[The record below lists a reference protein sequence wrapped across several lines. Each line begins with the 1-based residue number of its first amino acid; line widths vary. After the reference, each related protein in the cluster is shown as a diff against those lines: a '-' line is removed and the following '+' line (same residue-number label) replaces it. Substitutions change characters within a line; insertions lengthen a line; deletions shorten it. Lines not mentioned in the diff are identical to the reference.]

1 MSSTPVLGFIK
12 DITARNAKGV
22 QDRLRGTPPQ
32 SANQSFTD
40 PKHQNLT
47 YTLLHKAIEVGSVE
61 IAGALLA
68 AGADVNAADSSGRT
82 PLHWLASSCS
92 EGARG
97 AAGGSLGPRL
107 CVAAWLS
114 PVGDRHK

>member
-12 DITARNAKGV
+12 DITARNAKAV
-22 QDRLRGTPPQ
+22 LDRLRGTPPQ

-40 PKHQNLT
+40 PKHQSLT
-47 YTLLHKAIEVGSVE
+47 YTLLHKAVEVGGVE
-61 IAGALLA
+61 IAGALLT

-92 EGARG
+92 EGAVG
-97 AAGGSLGPRL
+97 AAGGSLSPLL
-107 CVAAWLS
+107 CVAACLC
-114 PVGDRHK
+114 PVDDKHK